1 MSERRR
7 CTILSPTAI
16 LGYGFPEESFK
27 RGLKM
32 RPDVIAV
39 DGGSTDPGPYYL
51 GAGKPFTNREGVKRD
66 LKFMI
71 AAGLDLQIPVI
82 VGTAGGSGAKAHVDW
97 ALDIVR
103 EISEELGKSFS
114 VGVIYADIPKELVKK
129 KFVEKKI
136 EALAG
141 VPNLTFEMIEG
152 STNIVAQM
160 GYEPMIDALDKGCDV
175 VLAGRAY
182 DPACF
187 AAVPIR
193 MGFDPG
199 LAMHAG
205 KILECAAI
213 ASSPGS
219 GSDSVIGIIEADHF
233 SLMTLNEERRFTKE
247 STCAHTLYEKSDPYH
262 LPGPGGMINLDEVAF
277 TEFPETVEV
286 SGSKFIPSDPYTVKL
301 EAATCVGFRTISI
314 AATHDPIMMG
324 QIDSIIE
331 EVKNRVSKLIPDIFD
346 KVKIHIHEYGKNGVM
361 GPWEPEQSVGGHE
374 LVLLIDVLGPD
385 QKTADSVC
393 SLLRSSLLHFGYDGR
408 VSTAGNLAFPFSPSD
423 ISVGEVYEF
432 SLYHIME
439 LDESEITGLFPVKEV
454 QI

>member
-1 MSERRR
+1 MNMTER

-16 LGYGFPEESFK
+16 LGYGFPEESFI
-27 RGLKM
+27 RGLAM
-32 RPDVIAV
+32 NPDVIAV

-51 GAGKPFTNREGVKRD
+51 GAGKAFTNREGVKRD

-71 AAGLDLQIPVI
+71 AAGIERKIPVI

-97 ALDIVR
+97 ALDIVK
-103 EISEELGKSFS
+103 ELAGELNLSFS
-114 VGVIYADIPKELVKK
+114 VGVIYADIPKELVEK
-129 KFVEKKI
+129 KFKDKKI

-141 VPNLTFEMIEG
+141 VPELTIETIEV

-160 GYEPMIDALDKGCDV
+160 GYEPMIDALDMGCDV

-219 GSDSVIGIIEADHF
+219 GSDSVIGIIEDDHF
-233 SLMTLNEERRFTKE
+233 SLMTLSEERRFTKE

-262 LPGPGGMINLDEVAF
+262 LPGPGGMINLEQVVF
-277 TEFPETVEV
+277 TEYPETVEV

-301 EAATCVGFRTISI
+301 EAATCVGYRTISI
-314 AATHDPIMMG
+314 AATHDPIMIG
-324 QIDSIIE
+324 QIDTIIE
-331 EVKNRVSKLIPDIFD
+331 EVKKRVEKLIPDIFD

-361 GPWEPEQSVGGHE
+361 GPWEPNPTAQGHE
-374 LVLLIDVLGPD
+374 LVLLIDVLGQN

-393 SLLRSSLLHFGYDGR
+393 SLLRSSLLHFGYEGR
-408 VSTAGNLAFPFSPSD
+408 ISTAGNLAFPFSPSD

-439 LDESEITGLFPVKEV
+439 LDQSEITSLFPVTEV